1 VRLIRRPLIPGE
13 PDPELL
19 WGSVLGA
26 SALIGSLWL
35 HAGLPTPLCPLHA
48 VTGLPCPTCGS
59 TRAAS
64 ALVHGNLAGALTW
77 NPLMTLVMIG
87 AAFYVLYAA
96 VVVIRNLPRLRWT
109 PLTQS
114 ESRWIRISGI
124 LLLASNWGYLLLAGR
139 N

>member
-1 VRLIRRPLIPGE
+1 MRLIRRPLIPGE

-26 SALIGSLWL
+26 SALLGSLWL

-64 ALVHGNLAGALTW
+64 ALVHGDLAAAVAW

-87 AAFYVLYAA
+87 AALYVLYAA
-96 VVVIRNLPRLRWT
+96 VVVIGNLPRLRWT
-109 PLTQS
+109 PPSRS
-114 ESRWIRISGI
+114 ESRGIRIGVI
-124 LLLASNWGYLLLAGR
+124 LLIAINWGYLIWRGV
-139 N
+139 

>member
-26 SALIGSLWL
+26 SALIGSLWI

-59 TRAAS
+59 TRAAI
-64 ALVHGNLAGALTW
+64 ALVHGDLATALAW

-87 AAFYVLYAA
+87 AALYVLYAA
-96 VVVIRNLPRLRWT
+96 VVVIRNIPRLRWT
-109 PLTQS
+109 PPSRS
-114 ESRWIRISGI
+114 ESRGIRIGVI
-124 LLLASNWGYLLLAGR
+124 LLIAINWGYLIWRGV
-139 N
+139 

>member
-64 ALVHGNLAGALTW
+64 ALVRGDLAAALTW

-87 AAFYVLYAA
+87 AALYVLYAA
-96 VVVIRNLPRLRWT
+96 GVVIGNLPRLRWT
-109 PLTQS
+109 PPSRS
-114 ESRWIRISGI
+114 ESRGIRIGVV
-124 LLLASNWGYLLLAGR
+124 LLIAINWGYLIWRGV
-139 N
+139 

>member
-1 VRLIRRPLIPGE
+1 MRLIRRPLIPGE

-26 SALIGSLWL
+26 SALIGSLWI

-59 TRAAS
+59 TRAAI
-64 ALVHGNLAGALTW
+64 ALVHGDLATALAW

-87 AAFYVLYAA
+87 AALYVLYAA
-96 VVVIRNLPRLRWT
+96 VVVIRNIPRLRWT
-109 PLTQS
+109 PPSRS
-114 ESRWIRISGI
+114 ESRGIRIGVI
-124 LLLASNWGYLLLAGR
+124 LLIAINWGYLIWRGV
-139 N
+139 